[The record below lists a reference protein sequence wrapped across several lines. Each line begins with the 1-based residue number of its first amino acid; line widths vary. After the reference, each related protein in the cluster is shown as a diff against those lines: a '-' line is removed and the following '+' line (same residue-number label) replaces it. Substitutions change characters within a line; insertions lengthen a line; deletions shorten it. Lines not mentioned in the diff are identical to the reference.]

1 MKTNKR
7 GEAKM
12 KGKYVIYKDRKN
24 AYVLGYW
31 CCLFFIEKIGDLI
44 IWGEIKNDRKSD
56 KEE

>member
-1 MKTNKR
+1 
-7 GEAKM
+7 M